1 MIENNTAFRFSF
13 LSIIC
18 PEINE
23 RPTAGII
30 SARAINPK
38 CKGFLVNWYTNHS
51 ITMNCIAKEMV
62 TKNLEKMK

>member
-38 CKGFLVNWYTNHS
+38 CKGFLVN
-51 ITMNCIAKEMV
+51 
-62 TKNLEKMK
+62 